1 MKFLKVIFA
10 SVVALSF
17 HSAYAFHSGGVADCD
32 GCHTMHN
39 SFENKAVAVHPGNEG
54 DINQVTNVDPGAST
68 QFQGKNFLL
77 QGSDT
82 SSTCLNCHAGSALSS
97 FEVMTYPFPGAG
109 IAPVQRTPG
118 GDFAWLTKTYS
129 GNRGATIYGERHGH
143 NVVAADFGLVA
154 DTTQTVAPGG
164 TYPASNLSCASC
176 HDPHSRARII
186 DANGDIA
193 SAQLGQNVLPI
204 YTSGSYGSAPTAT
217 AAIGVYRLLGSAT
230 YTQMSLPGEVPFAS
244 NPPVAV
250 APATYNQTE
259 ATQEV
264 RVAYGAGMSEWCANC
279 HVSIHNGNTGAPS
292 IGGANTAL
300 IHPAGNTALLTAAA
314 NNLNGNATGTTIAAI
329 YNAYVMSG
337 NLTGVQT
344 SSYTSM
350 VPFERGTTVIAT
362 LAALSSNANSAGSG
376 AGPSTGTENVMCL
389 SCHRAHA
396 TGFESMTRWD
406 NTSNFITTAG
416 AFQTGIGLSAAE
428 YQAAMYDR
436 NPTVY
441 ATYQRSLCN
450 KCHAK
455 D

>member
-1 MKFLKVIFA
+1 MKWLKVAFA

-17 HSAYAFHSGGVADCD
+17 NSAYAFHSGGVADCD

-54 DINQVTNVDPGAST
+54 DINNVTNIYPGAST

-97 FEVMTYPFPGAG
+97 FEVCTYPFPAVGSS
-109 IAPVQRTPG
+109 PVQRTPG
-118 GDFAWLTKTYS
+118 GDFSWLTLTFS
-129 GNRGATIYGERHGH
+129 GSRGATVYGERHGH
-143 NVVAADFGLVA
+143 NIIAADFGLVQ

-193 SAQLGQNVLPI
+193 EAKLGQAVLPI
-204 YTSGSYGSAPTAT
+204 YTSGSYGGVATAT
-217 AAIGVYRLLGSAT
+217 AATGVYRLLGSAS

-250 APATYNQTE
+250 APSSYNQTE
-259 ATQEV
+259 GVNEV

-314 NNLNGNATGTTIAAI
+314 NNLNGNAVGTTIAAI
-329 YNAYVMSG
+329 YNAYVASG

-344 SSYTSM
+344 TSYTSL
-350 VPFERGTTVIAT
+350 VPFENGTTVIAT
-362 LAALSSNANSAGSG
+362 LAARSSNSGSAASH
-376 AGPSTGTENVMCL
+376 AGPVTGTENVMCL

-396 TGFESMTRWD
+396 TGFLSMTRWD
-406 NTSNFITTAG
+406 NTTNFITSAG
-416 AFQTGIGLSAAE
+416 AFTTSIGLSAAQ

-436 NPTVY
+436 NPAVY

>member
-1 MKFLKVIFA
+1 
-10 SVVALSF
+10 
-17 HSAYAFHSGGVADCD
+17 
-32 GCHTMHN
+32 
-39 SFENKAVAVHPGNEG
+39 
-54 DINQVTNVDPGAST
+54 
-68 QFQGKNFLL
+68 
-77 QGSDT
+77 
-82 SSTCLNCHAGSALSS
+82 
-97 FEVMTYPFPGAG
+97 
-109 IAPVQRTPG
+109 
-118 GDFAWLTKTYS
+118 
-129 GNRGATIYGERHGH
+129 
-143 NVVAADFGLVA
+143 
-154 DTTQTVAPGG
+154 VAPGG

-176 HDPHSRARII
+176 HDPHSRARIY
-186 DANGDIA
+186 DANGDIYE
-193 SAQLGQNVLPI
+193 AQLGQNVLPI
-204 YTSGSYGSAPTAT
+204 YTSGSYGAVATAT
-217 AAIGVYRLLGSAT
+217 AATGVYRLLGPAS

-259 ATQEV
+259 ATNEV

-279 HVSIHNGNTGAPS
+279 HTSIHNSNTGAPS

-300 IHPAGNTALLTAAA
+300 IHPAGNGALLTAAA

-329 YNAYVMSG
+329 YNAYVASG

-362 LAALSSNANSAGSG
+362 LAGLSSITNSAASA
-376 AGPSTGTENVMCL
+376 AGPITGTENVMCL

-396 TGFESMTRWD
+396 TGFLSMTRWD
-406 NTSNFITTAG
+406 NTSNFITTNG

-436 NPTVY
+436 APTVY